1 MVLSTIDLLLFNDI
15 IYLMKW
21 FPFKVKKTPK
31 NFLGI
36 DIGTSSI
43 RVVELSR
50 KGQSLKLINYGEI
63 KTASLQKEPFR
74 TVEKDTLLLS
84 NRETSAAILAIL
96 REAGIQTRE
105 VNLSI
110 PDFSS
115 FFTNFELPP
124 MTQKE
129 LESAV
134 RYEARSYI
142 PFPLSEITLDWTI
155 IEGDVSNKV
164 KAPLE
169 ILVVAI
175 PNEVINQYQ
184 EVATL
189 SGLRLRALEAE
200 AFALSHSLAGN
211 EKKTIGIIDIGARS
225 TTCNVL
231 ENGVLKLSHSFNIS
245 GNELTEILSRSLGVD
260 YEKAEELKK
269 GIGLA
274 GAETAEQNIR
284 EVLLPLIDLILAE
297 IKKIFGNYYRRES
310 KEVEKIIL
318 AGGTSLLP
326 GLKEYF
332 FEELK
337 KEVEIANPFSR
348 TIFPPIL
355 EETLKEMGPSYAIA
369 VGLAIRGLE

>member
-1 MVLSTIDLLLFNDI
+1 MR
-15 IYLMKW
+15 W
-21 FPFKVKKTPK
+21 FSFKVKKTPK

-63 KTASLQKEPFR
+63 KTASLQKAPFR

-124 MTQKE
+124 MSQKE

-200 AFALSHSLAGN
+200 AFALSHSLARN
-211 EKKTIGIIDIGARS
+211 EKKTVGIVDIGARS
-225 TTCNVL
+225 TTCNIL
-231 ENGVLKLSHSFNIS
+231 ENGILKISHSFNIS
-245 GNELTEILSRSLGVD
+245 GNELTGILSRSLGVD

-297 IKKIFGNYYRRES
+297 IKKIFGNYYRREN

-355 EETLKEMGPSYAIA
+355 EETLKEMGPGYAIA